1 MRLKGMSM
9 DAAILTALPAAPTA
23 PPAPTLIPPSPQS
36 APPTIPLNAPL
47 PDDLDTLK
55 RMIQELLELLK
66 VEKHRSEGLQHRLDQ
81 LLRRLYGPKGEKF
94 RPDQPGLF
102 DLLKELA
109 AAEPAPPQPTP
120 PPPPTEP
127 AAARPKKKGHGRRS
141 LPEDLRRE
149 RIEYDVPEAEKVCPC
164 CQTRRIK
171 IGEETSEQLDYQP
184 AKLFVWE
191 HVRLKYAC
199 PNCAKAAAK
208 PIPTMPASVET
219 PSPTIA
225 EPASQTVPT
234 SVDAPSSA
242 TAEPAS
248 QCVPASVET
257 PSSATAEPASQSVPA
272 SVEAPSPST
281 AELPSSPVAAASTPV
296 AIGSTV
302 VVVAPKPAQ
311 PIDKGLPGPG
321 LLAFVITSKYYDH
334 LPLYRQELIIGRF
347 GVDIPRSTLCGW
359 MAASAELLRPLYD
372 AMLADVLLSR
382 VVQTDETRLP
392 VLEKGN
398 TKTKSGR
405 LWAFVGDRDH
415 PHTIY
420 HYTATKARD
429 GPAGIL
435 ENYKGF
441 LQADAANVFDGIY
454 QPGDIVEVGCWAH
467 GRRYFH
473 DARTSDAARAAEAL
487 ARIGFFYDVER
498 EAEKIIDE
506 QQLDAAQADA
516 WRLKM
521 RRERTLP
528 KLCEFAD
535 WLDAQ
540 AMLVLPKS
548 PIAQAIN
555 YARNHWQALLRFTE
569 HGFLNI
575 DNNASERAMRPAA
588 LGRKNYLFA
597 GSDEGGRTTAVLYTF
612 TQTCRRHGI
621 DPFAY
626 LQDVLTRL
634 PKSDFQE
641 LADLFPHRCAE
652 AQRAKADP
660 SI

>member
-1 MRLKGMSM
+1 MRLKGMST
-9 DAAILTALPAAPTA
+9 DAANLTAPPATATA
-23 PPAPTLIPPSPQS
+23 PPAPTRTPPNPQP
-36 APPTIPLNAPL
+36 APPTIPLDVPL

-55 RMIQELLELLK
+55 RMICELLALLK
-66 VEKHRSEGLQHRLDQ
+66 TEKHRSEGLQHRLDQ
-81 LLRRLYGPKGEKF
+81 LLRRLYGPRGEKF

-102 DLLKELA
+102 ELLNEVA
-109 AAEPAPPQPTP
+109 AAEAAESAPPQPTAL
-120 PPPPTEP
+120 PPTEP
-127 AAARPKKKGHGRRS
+127 VGTPPKKKGHGRRA
-141 LPEDLRRE
+141 LPKDLRRE
-149 RIEYDVPEAEKVCPC
+149 RIEHDVPEAEKVCSC
-164 CQTRRIK
+164 CQTPRIK

-208 PIPTMPASVET
+208 PIPPMPTLVET
-219 PSPTIA
+219 PSPTA
-225 EPASQTVPT
+225 ADPT
-234 SVDAPSSA
+234 SQAAPTPVEVPSPT
-242 TAEPAS
+242 TADPVLTS
-248 QCVPASVET
+248 I
-257 PSSATAEPASQSVPA
+257 
-272 SVEAPSPST
+272 EAPSPT
-281 AELPSSPVAAASTPV
+281 AAEPASSPVAASAPV
-296 AIGSTV
+296 TIGSTV
-302 VVVAPKPAQ
+302 VVLAPKPAQ

-321 LLAFVITSKYYDH
+321 LLAFVITSKYFDH
-334 LPLYRQELIIGRF
+334 LPLNRQEAIIARL
-347 GVDIPRSTLCGW
+347 GVDIHRSTLCGW
-359 MAASAELLRPLYD
+359 MAASADLLRPLYK

-392 VLEKGN
+392 VLEKDN
-398 TKTKSGR
+398 IKTKSGR

-415 PHTIY
+415 PHTVY

-435 ENYKGF
+435 EKYKGF

-454 QPGDIVEVGCWAH
+454 LPGDIVEVGCWAH
-467 GRRYFH
+467 ARRYFH
-473 DARTSDAARAAEAL
+473 DARISDAGRAAEAL

-498 EAEKIIDE
+498 EAKTTIEQ
-506 QQLDAAQADA
+506 QQLDGQQADA
-516 WRLKM
+516 CRLKM
-521 RRERTLP
+521 RREQTLP
-528 KLCEFAD
+528 KLRDFAD

-540 AMLVLPKS
+540 AVLVLPKS

-555 YARNHWQALLRFTE
+555 YARKHWQALLRFTE

-597 GSDEGGRTTAVLYTF
+597 GSDEGGRTTAVLYTL

-634 PKSDFQE
+634 PKGDFQE
-641 LADLFPHRCAE
+641 LADLFPLRWAA

>member
-1 MRLKGMSM
+1 MRRKGMSL
-9 DAAILTALPAAPTA
+9 DAANLTAPPAATA
-23 PPAPTLIPPSPQS
+23 PPAPTLPAAPIPSPRPVPAAIS
-36 APPTIPLNAPL
+36 LDAPL

-55 RMIQELLELLK
+55 RMIRELLDLLRSRDRELTG
-66 VEKHRSEGLQHRLDQ
+66 VRHRLDQ

-102 DLLKELA
+102 ELLNEVA
-109 AAEPAPPQPTP
+109 AAEAAEPAPPQPTAP
-120 PPPPTEP
+120 PPAEP
-127 AAARPKKKGHGRRS
+127 MAAQPKKKGHGRRS

-164 CQTRRIK
+164 CRTPRIQ
-171 IGEETSEQLDYQP
+171 IGAETSEQLDYQP

-208 PIPTMPASVET
+208 PIPTVPTAVETPAPTIAEPAPQTAPTSVET
-219 PSPTIA
+219 PSPT
-225 EPASQTVPT
+225 
-234 SVDAPSSA
+234 

-248 QCVPASVET
+248 QPMPT
-257 PSSATAEPASQSVPA
+257 SA
-272 SVEAPSPST
+272 EAPSP
-281 AELPSSPVAAASTPV
+281 AEPPSSPVAAATPV
-296 AIGSTV
+296 TIGSTV

-334 LPLYRQELIIGRF
+334 LPLNRQEAIIFRL
-347 GVDIPRSTLCGW
+347 GVEIHRSTLCGW
-359 MAASAELLRPLYD
+359 MAASADLLRPLYN

-398 TKTKSGR
+398 TKTKTGR

-415 PHTIY
+415 PHITY

-435 ENYKGF
+435 ANYMGF

-454 QPGDIVEVGCWAH
+454 LPGDIFEVGCWAH
-467 GRRYFH
+467 ARRYFH
-473 DARTSDAARAAEAL
+473 DARTSAAACAAEAL

-498 EAEKIIDE
+498 EAKKIINE
-506 QQLDAAQADA
+506 QKLDGTQADA
-516 WRLKM
+516 LCLKM
-521 RRERTLP
+521 RQERTLP
-528 KLCEFAD
+528 KIREFAD

-540 AMLVLPKS
+540 ANLVLPKS

-597 GSDEGGRTTAVLYTF
+597 GSDEGGRTTAVLYTL

-626 LQDVLTRL
+626 LQDVLARL
-634 PKSDFQE
+634 PKGDFQE
-641 LADLFPHRCAE
+641 LADLFPHRWAA
-652 AQRAKADP
+652 AQRAKVDP

>member
-1 MRLKGMSM
+1 
-9 DAAILTALPAAPTA
+9 
-23 PPAPTLIPPSPQS
+23 
-36 APPTIPLNAPL
+36 
-47 PDDLDTLK
+47 
-55 RMIQELLELLK
+55 
-66 VEKHRSEGLQHRLDQ
+66 
-81 LLRRLYGPKGEKF
+81 
-94 RPDQPGLF
+94 
-102 DLLKELA
+102 
-109 AAEPAPPQPTP
+109 
-120 PPPPTEP
+120 
-127 AAARPKKKGHGRRS
+127 
-141 LPEDLRRE
+141 
-149 RIEYDVPEAEKVCPC
+149 
-164 CQTRRIK
+164 
-171 IGEETSEQLDYQP
+171 
-184 AKLFVWE
+184 
-191 HVRLKYAC
+191 
-199 PNCAKAAAK
+199 
-208 PIPTMPASVET
+208 
-219 PSPTIA
+219 
-225 EPASQTVPT
+225 
-234 SVDAPSSA
+234 
-242 TAEPAS
+242 
-248 QCVPASVET
+248 
-257 PSSATAEPASQSVPA
+257 
-272 SVEAPSPST
+272 
-281 AELPSSPVAAASTPV
+281 
-296 AIGSTV
+296 

-334 LPLYRQELIIGRF
+334 LPLNRQEAIIARL
-347 GVDIPRSTLCGW
+347 GVDIHRSTLCGW
-359 MAASAELLRPLYD
+359 MAASADLLRPLYK
-372 AMLADVLLSR
+372 AMLADVLMSR

-398 TKTKSGR
+398 LKTKSGR

-415 PHTIY
+415 PHTVY

-435 ENYKGF
+435 KNYKGF

-454 QPGDIVEVGCWAH
+454 HPGDIVEVGCWAH
-467 GRRYFH
+467 ARRYFH
-473 DARTSDAARAAEAL
+473 EARTSDAARGAEAL

-498 EAEKIIDE
+498 EAKTTIEQ
-506 QQLDAAQADA
+506 QQLDGAQADA

-521 RRERTLP
+521 RQERTLP
-528 KLCEFAD
+528 KLREFAD

-540 AMLVLPKS
+540 AILVLPKS

-612 TQTCRRHGI
+612 TQTCRRHSI

-634 PKSDFQE
+634 PKGDFQE
-641 LADLFPHRCAE
+641 LADLFPHRWAE